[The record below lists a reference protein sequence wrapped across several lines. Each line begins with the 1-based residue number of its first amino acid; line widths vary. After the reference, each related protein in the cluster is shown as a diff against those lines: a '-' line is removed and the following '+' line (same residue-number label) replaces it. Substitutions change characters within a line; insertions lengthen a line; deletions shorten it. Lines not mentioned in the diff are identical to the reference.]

1 MIWTPSLASCITGRI
16 FSLIADTCI
25 HKGLKLSTSSNK
37 LMSVMLVPGWASVI
51 NEARSSI
58 SDAWSSI
65 PWTMITGLKQNIFV
79 RDNNKSA
86 KKSSRETKF
95 AMSSTVLDVVQAS
108 ECKEPA
114 DWPQQK
120 GIWKPIN
127 KHGLLRGW
135 LLFQR
140 GIWRQLQGI
149 WIWRPP
155 WLFGKCIWY
164 NTFVFTWTVF
174 HVVVLQISGSWMK
187 RSFAYAKRTMY
198 LLLFRR
204 SQHSKIKRY
213 VLFRWCTR
221 QHSSAYL
228 MVEWM
233 SLHIAC
239 INITANNSKSR

>member
-16 FSLIADTCI
+16 FSFIADTCI

-164 NTFVFTWTVF
+164 NTFVFTWLFCKFLDHGWKDHSLMRREQCTF
-174 HVVVLQISGSWMK
+174 SCSGALNTQKSKGMCYFDGVLGS
-187 RSFAYAKRTMY
+187 T
-198 LLLFRR
+198 LLPT
-204 SQHSKIKRY
+204 
-213 VLFRWCTR
+213 W
-221 QHSSAYL
+221 
-228 MVEWM
+228 W
-233 SLHIAC
+233 
-239 INITANNSKSR
+239 